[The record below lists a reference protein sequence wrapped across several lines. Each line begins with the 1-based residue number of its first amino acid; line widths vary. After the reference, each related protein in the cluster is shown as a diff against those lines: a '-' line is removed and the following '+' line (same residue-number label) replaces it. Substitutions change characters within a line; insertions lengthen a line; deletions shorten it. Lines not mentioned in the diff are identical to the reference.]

1 MSDKY
6 MRGIAALGNG
16 KVDLVNDV
24 PIPEI
29 GPYEALVK
37 VKSCGFCNGTD
48 FHIIKGEMPI
58 EVDNFPTLIGHEAV
72 GDIVELGS
80 KVRNYKIGERILN
93 PMVRIMPGTR
103 YGCTW
108 GGMCDYAY
116 VQDRQ
121 AMIDDG
127 IEESQ
132 LLDRQLECVKIPEDF
147 DAIDGGNLVTLNECF
162 SAAKNFRVEGK
173 DVLVYGAG
181 PMGLATMRYMRH
193 LGAKSITVIDG
204 VEERLELAKTLSQ
217 VDETINF
224 NKVDKKEA
232 LAGRLFD
239 RVIDIVGF
247 TSILM
252 EGSHLLRPY
261 GIVGSMGV
269 VRNTDSVL
277 NISQL
282 KNNTLLQM
290 LNFPYGQ
297 WDVTMENIELMRK
310 GVINPKDFY
319 SHVRGL
325 DDIQE
330 VVDLVAE
337 KKAIKVIMDLER

>member
-1 MSDKY
+1 MQGKY
-6 MRGIAALGNG
+6 MRGIAAMGQG
-16 KVDLVNDV
+16 KVAYVEDV
-24 PIPEI
+24 PVPEI

-37 VKSCGFCNGTD
+37 VKACGFCNGTD

-58 EVDNFPTLIGHEAV
+58 EVDGFPTLIGHEAV

-80 KVRNYKIGERILN
+80 KVRNYKVGDRILN
-93 PMVRIMPGTR
+93 PMVRIMPGSG
-103 YGCTW
+103 YGNTW

-127 IEESQ
+127 VDEKE
-132 LLDRQLECVKIPEDF
+132 LTDRQLECVTIPSDF
-147 DAIDGGNLVTLNECF
+147 DPIDAGNLVTLNECF
-162 SAAKNFRVEGK
+162 SAAKNFKVQDK

-181 PMGLATMRYMRH
+181 PMGLATMRYMRY

-204 VEERLELAKTLSQ
+204 VEERLELAKTLSGA
-217 VDETINF
+217 DETINY

-239 RVIDIVGF
+239 RVIDIVGL
-247 TSILM
+247 TSILL

-261 GIVGSMGV
+261 GITGSMGV
-269 VRNTDSVL
+269 LRNTDSTV
-277 NISQL
+277 NVSEL

-297 WDVTMENIELMRK
+297 WDVTMENIGLMRE

-319 SHVRGL
+319 SHVKGL
-325 DDIQE
+325 KEIQE
-330 VVDLVAE
+330 VVELVAA
-337 KKAIKVIMDLER
+337 KKTIKVIMDLER